1 MRAILTMTRMA
12 NAFRNFLIRVVPGL
26 FLLVFGLS
34 GCKQPPEEAQ
44 NTTLEEVAGSPEM
57 LDFMKTFAGRGTL
70 SDSSMPTP
78 ALEALAAFRY
88 PDDLAFDLVLSEPAV
103 TQPLHLTF
111 DHRGRLWIVQ
121 YNQYPYP
128 KGTKVMSMDQHMR
141 AQYDKTPQPPPDGTR
156 GADKVSFFE
165 DTNGDGTFD
174 KVTDAVKGLNIA
186 TSVALG
192 RGMIWVLAPPYLLS
206 YPDKDNNGVPD
217 GKPMVHLEGFG
228 IEDTHAVANNL
239 RWGPDGWLYGAQGST
254 CTANVSSS
262 VSKNVRFSGQAI
274 WRYHPESHIF
284 EVFAEGGGNTFDVE
298 IDDKGRIYSGDNGAS
313 RGRYYKQG
321 AYHIRSL
328 GKHGL
333 YTNPY
338 AFGHL
343 SDMEHEGDNNR
354 FTHAFI
360 RYEEQS
366 LPERYHGRMFAIN
379 PLQSYVQLS
388 SFEPN
393 GSTFRNIDETRIL
406 QTKDHWFRP
415 VDITTGP
422 DGAVYIADWYDSRIS
437 HVDPRDTWEKKTG
450 RIYRLRN
457 KEHQNSFPQFDI
469 SAYSNEELI
478 QTLSNGNKWF
488 RQQALV
494 EFGNRKDISLV
505 PRLILLL
512 KAEVGQ
518 TALESFWAIAL
529 SGGFSDSVA
538 VAGLRH
544 KDPFVRMWAV
554 RLSGDANNV
563 SKVVGEELKVL
574 ASVESHAEVRSQLAA
589 TAKRLPGPAA
599 MPIIRNLLVH
609 HDDANDPDIPL
620 QLWWA
625 LESKTTSDEK
635 LVLAMFQDRA
645 LWKSQI
651 VKKTILERL
660 TQRWI
665 MEGGDENYSA
675 CASILTLAPSPGE
688 AKPLINGIQEGLRG
702 RDVAGLPSDLIKALQ
717 SFESPYKNQPIAL
730 GLRQGQP
737 QAIAKALEIIADE
750 QTQVGIRLSYIRMF
764 GELNQPQS
772 VPVLL
777 GLMESS
783 RSSGAIKQ
791 ASLEALSH
799 YSNPEIGVRVTKA
812 YPDILRS
819 DPYVRDA
826 ALSLLVL
833 RNTWAVEFLNA
844 IDRKK
849 KPGEKF
855 VAHTIDKADVN
866 EQLARQL
873 TFLNDPAI
881 SATVNRLWPG
891 IRPVSSTEKT
901 KRIDDISQIL
911 KSGTGNQL
919 AGRVIFNNRCGNCH
933 RLFDEGAEIGPDLT
947 GYERRNVSDLLINII
962 DPNAYIREGYGVYHI
977 TTKDQRSLVGTVKA
991 QTASTISIQPFNGEL
1006 VTLSMNQVSEMVEQ
1020 KVSIMPEGL
1029 LNGLTDQ
1036 QVRDI
1041 VTYITADK

>member
-1 MRAILTMTRMA
+1 MTRIMA
-12 NAFRNFLIRVVPGL
+12 NAFGNFLIRILLGL
-26 FLLVFGLS
+26 CMLAIGLS
-34 GCKQPPEEAQ
+34 GCRKPQDEKQ

-78 ALEALAAFRY
+78 ALDALTKFRY
-88 PDDLAFDLVLSEPAV
+88 PGDLAFDLVLSEPAV
-103 TQPLHLTF
+103 TQPVYMNF
-111 DHRGRLWIVQ
+111 DHRGRLWVVQ

-141 AQYDKTPQPPPDGTR
+141 ARYDKIPQPPPGGTK
-156 GADKVSFFE
+156 GADRVSFFE

-174 KVTDAVKGLNIA
+174 KVTDAVNGLNIA

-192 RGMIWVLAPPYLLS
+192 RGNIWVLAPPYLLS
-206 YPDKDNNGVPD
+206 YADKDNNGVPD
-217 GKPMVHLEGFG
+217 GTAVVHLEGFG

-262 VSKNVRFSGQAI
+262 VSKNVTFSGQAI

-284 EVFAEGGGNTFDVE
+284 EIFAEGGGNTFDVE

-321 AYHIRSL
+321 AYHVRSL

-343 SDMEHEGDNNR
+343 SDMQHKGDNNR

-366 LPERYHGRMFAIN
+366 LPERYHGRMIAIN

-393 GSTFRNIDETRIL
+393 GSTFSNIDEKRIL
-406 QTKDHWFRP
+406 ETEDRWFRP

-422 DGAVYIADWYDSRIS
+422 DGAVYLADWYDSRIS

-457 KEHQNSFPQFDI
+457 KSNEHAFPQFDI
-469 SAYSNEELI
+469 STYSNDQLI
-478 QTLSNGNKWF
+478 QTLSNRNKWF
-488 RQQALV
+488 RQQALL
-494 EFGNRKDISLV
+494 EFGNRKDISII
-505 PRLILLL
+505 PRLMLLL
-512 KAEVGQ
+512 KTGVSQ

-529 SGGFSDSVA
+529 SGGFTDSVA

-563 SKVVGEELKVL
+563 SQIVAGELARL
-574 ASVESHAEVRSQLAA
+574 ASLETHPEVRSQLAA
-589 TAKRLPGPAA
+589 TAKRLPGPVAI
-599 MPIIRNLLVH
+599 PFIKNLLIG

-620 QLWWA
+620 QVWWA
-625 LESKTTSDEK
+625 LESKATSDRK
-635 LVLAMFQDRA
+635 ALLAMFEDRA
-645 LWKSQI
+645 VWKNHI
-651 VKKTILERL
+651 VSNTILERL
-660 TQRWI
+660 MQRWI
-665 MEGGDENYSA
+665 MEGGDQNYSA
-675 CASILTLAPSPGE
+675 CATLLKLAPSPSQ
-688 AKPLINGIQEGLRG
+688 AKPLIKGIQEGLRG
-702 RDVAGLPSDLIKALQ
+702 GDVTELPPDLVKALQ
-717 SFESPYKNQPIAL
+717 PFQSEYGKESLAL
-730 GLRQGQP
+730 ELRQGQA
-737 QAIAKALEIIADE
+737 QAIARALKIIADDE
-750 QTQVGIRLSYIRMF
+750 SEIGVRLSYIRMF
-764 GELNQPQS
+764 GEINQPQS

-777 GLMESS
+777 GLMESNK
-783 RSSGAIKQ
+783 SSGAIKQ
-791 ASLEALSH
+791 ASLEALSR
-799 YSNPEIGVRVTKA
+799 YNNPEIGSRVTKA

-826 ALSLLVL
+826 ALSLLVV
-833 RNTWAVEFLNA
+833 RTTWATELLDA

-866 EQLARQL
+866 ELLARQL
-873 TFLNDPAI
+873 AFLKDPAI
-881 SATVNRLWPG
+881 TETVNRLWPG
-891 IRPVSSTEKT
+891 IGPVSSSEKN
-901 KRIDDISQIL
+901 KRIDEVNKIL
-911 KSGTGNQL
+911 QSGTGNQL

-933 RLFDEGAEIGPDLT
+933 RLFNEGAEIGPDLT

-962 DPNAYIREGYGVYHI
+962 DPNAYIREGYVVYHI
-977 TTKDQRSLVGTVKA
+977 TTTDERSLVGTVKS
-991 QTASTISIQPFNGEL
+991 QTGSTISIRPFNGEL
-1006 VTLSMNQVSEMVEQ
+1006 VTLGMNQVSEMVEQ
-1020 KVSIMPEGL
+1020 KISIMPEGL
-1029 LNGLTDQ
+1029 LNGLSDQ
-1036 QVRDI
+1036 QIRDI
-1041 VTYITADK
+1041 VSYMTKDK